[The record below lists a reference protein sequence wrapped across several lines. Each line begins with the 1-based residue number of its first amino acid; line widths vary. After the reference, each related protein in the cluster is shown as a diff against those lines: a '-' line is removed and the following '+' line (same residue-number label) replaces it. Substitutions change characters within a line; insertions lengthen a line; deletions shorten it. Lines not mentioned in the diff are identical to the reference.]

1 MSWCSK
7 LQHCISISTAESEYY
22 SLSECGKHYIWYL
35 NLLNKLN
42 FKINNIEITIDN
54 KAAIHNVENQTIN
67 PRTKHVDIRV
77 HYIRELIRSKKMKL
91 KNIRSQLNSAD
102 GFAIYHNNTTMD
114 RFRNLLLMKVS
125 DKSPT
130 II

>member
-54 KAAIHNVENQTIN
+54 KAAIHNAENQTIN
-67 PRTKHVDIRV
+67 PRTKHVDV
-77 HYIRELIRSKKMKL
+77 NKKL
-91 KNIRSQLNSAD
+91 KNKTKVYKI
-102 GFAIYHNNTTMD
+102 TT
-114 RFRNLLLMKVS
+114 
-125 DKSPT
+125 
-130 II
+130 